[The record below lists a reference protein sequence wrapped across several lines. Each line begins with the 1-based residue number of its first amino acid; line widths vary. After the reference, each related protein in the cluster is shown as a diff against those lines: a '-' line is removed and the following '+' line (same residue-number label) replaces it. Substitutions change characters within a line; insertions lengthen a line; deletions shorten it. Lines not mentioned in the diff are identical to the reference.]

1 MLLVLGIFAL
11 GAIFESAR
19 PVHILEQE
27 ISLKIGEASAISIL
41 STVERI
47 GGFLGPLAFRVAA
60 IFFGIQYSFI
70 VVGAVIGVLYLLFFV
85 ISKPPQL
92 DLAIRLISKVF
103 AKFSA

>member
-11 GAIFESAR
+11 GAILSESAR

-85 ISKPPQL
+85 ISKPPTVRPRYQINL
-92 DLAIRLISKVF
+92 
-103 AKFSA
+103 